1 MKIGFIVHRMDT
13 NGGIQRV
20 LHKIV
25 EELEKE
31 NEVCICTFMDKNRKI
46 YYKYNNSVEFEFMNE
61 YYEKKD
67 LKTRI
72 IRKLS
77 RKYGIINNRQ
87 ILIDAFYSEIN
98 IKKLQE
104 VLERKQFD
112 VVIALQGTYSMLLAQ
127 IDKTN
132 FAKTKFV
139 GWVHNSYEAYFETP
153 NAYNY
158 GEYVIAKDKLC
169 KLDKIITLTE
179 HDAEI
184 YRKKFEVNAV
194 CISNPLSFEPIK
206 ISKCDNK
213 CLLFV
218 GRIVIRQ
225 KGIDYFIEIMKQVFA
240 DDRTSGWK
248 CLVVGDGPDL
258 ENAKHLAEN
267 AGILEKLEFMGNR
280 NDMEEIYSESSILL
294 STSRW
299 EGFGLVIT
307 EAYACGVPVV
317 AFNNSGPAEIIN
329 NGIDGILIEKYDV
342 HTFAQAVIELI
353 VNEEKRKEYSVNALI
368 RSQDFKVDSIM
379 KRWEDVLNNS

>member
-1 MKIGFIVHRMDT
+1 M
-13 NGGIQRV
+13 
-20 LHKIV
+20 
-25 EELEKE
+25 
-31 NEVCICTFMDKNRKI
+31 
-46 YYKYNNSVEFEFMNE
+46 
-61 YYEKKD
+61 
-67 LKTRI
+67 
-72 IRKLS
+72 
-77 RKYGIINNRQ
+77 
-87 ILIDAFYSEIN
+87 
-98 IKKLQE
+98 
-104 VLERKQFD
+104 
-112 VVIALQGTYSMLLAQ
+112 
-127 IDKTN
+127 
-132 FAKTKFV
+132 
-139 GWVHNSYEAYFETP
+139 
-153 NAYNY
+153 
-158 GEYVIAKDKLC
+158 
-169 KLDKIITLTE
+169 
-179 HDAEI
+179 
-184 YRKKFEVNAV
+184 
-194 CISNPLSFEPIK
+194 
-206 ISKCDNK
+206 
-213 CLLFV
+213 
-218 GRIVIRQ
+218 IRQ